1 MSEIQSAGERR
12 ENKRRKVK
20 IVALLRM
27 GVYISGRGFAKD
39 ISVTGM
45 CLVAPTIFKLMKP
58 AQIQEHMG
66 APLKVMFPSQSLT
79 VNGTIVRIDNK
90 KGEAALSILNT
101 SDDTSWQKIC
111 TEELK
116 I

>member
-1 MSEIQSAGERR
+1 MSETLFIDERR
-12 ENKRRKVK
+12 ASTRRKVK
-20 IVALLRM
+20 IVALLKM

-39 ISVTGM
+39 ISITGM

-58 AQIQEHMG
+58 AQIQEYMG

-79 VNGTIVRIDNK
+79 VNGTIVRIDTK

-101 SDDTSWQKIC
+101 SEDAAWQKIC

-116 I
+116 R